1 MHGACHSPKATE
13 PSTYQHVTNIK
24 IQEAY
29 RLGRI
34 FSRRTKSIL
43 YREQAA
49 RRLTL
54 PAFPGRGVV
63 RFTDEGEG
71 VFLRCRLYSRVIIAR
86 KRFLPSHVH
95 GVESYDYFPPDI
107 SHFRTCR
114 NPVSRR
120 PRDESRA
127 GGAQGGNPCRSR
139 GGDEIPA
146 RADGQLQGG
155 GRHAL
160 RRHHPQCSET
170 GAGRGGETRSVA
182 GRSRGGRPAQ
192 EPFPRKGIS
201 PVICRTGKRDRETEG
216 GHPGGRPPRRGG

>member
-24 IQEAY
+24 IREAY

-43 YREQAA
+43 YREQAV

-54 PAFPGRGVV
+54 PAYPGRGVV
-63 RFTDEGEG
+63 RYTGEGEG

-120 PRDESRA
+120 PRDASRA
-127 GGAQGGNPCRSR
+127 SGAQGENPRQSR
-139 GGDEIPA
+139 GCDENPA
-146 RADGQLQGG
+146 RATRQVQGG
-155 GRHAL
+155 GEDARGRHP
-160 RRHHPQCSET
+160 PQCSET
-170 GAGRGGETRSVA
+170 G
-182 GRSRGGRPAQ
+182 
-192 EPFPRKGIS
+192 
-201 PVICRTGKRDRETEG
+201 
-216 GHPGGRPPRRGG
+216 